1 MSKWTVQMEIRAYQ
15 EVEVEAENAMEAQE
29 AAQEMADL
37 YECCPDFE
45 VEILDSWCEDEPDED
60 EEPTEDELNDSEED
74 DFCDSY
80 MCGKTD
86 CYSCGCDACPHY
98 GCW

>member
-15 EVEVEAENAMEAQE
+15 EVEVEAESAMEAQE

-45 VEILDSWCEDEPDED
+45 VEILDSWCEDEEEENEDED
-60 EEPTEDELNDSEED
+60 EDYCD
-74 DFCDSY
+74 DYMDGEAECDS
-80 MCGKTD
+80 CD
-86 CYSCGCDACPHY
+86 CDTCPHY
-98 GCW
+98 VG